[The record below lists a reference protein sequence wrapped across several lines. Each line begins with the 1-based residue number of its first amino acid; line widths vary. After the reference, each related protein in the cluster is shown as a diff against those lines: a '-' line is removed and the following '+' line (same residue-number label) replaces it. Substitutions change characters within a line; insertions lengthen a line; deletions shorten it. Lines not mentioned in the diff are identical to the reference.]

1 MARQILLIE
10 GFDYSSDKDDIL
22 THKGW
27 VGIIYGTNGTG
38 RYGRGY
44 YAQNVQAYKD
54 LLSPTWE
61 FTMGIAYKIVGYQ
74 GIDHWLSFRDSN
86 NSAHFRIQ
94 INTNGYWTLKNPA
107 GTVVATAT
115 QTYGINQWRFVEIYG
130 KIADT
135 GGRCKM
141 LFDGDVVIDYTGDL
155 KNSSLPFSRFH
166 HIAQSNGYS
175 DDIYILSNTGEDFL
189 GEVEVIGKL
198 VDGNGNQNDWT
209 PLSGNN
215 YENVDDTN
223 IDGDS
228 TYVSSSGVGDI
239 DLFTFANLPSTDVDV
254 HAVQLNA
261 SIRKS
266 AGGTRVYGLLARP
279 VSTNYIV
286 KSGYTPIDYEYIQHL
301 MENNPETDNT
311 WLASQ
316 VDASEFGIQVVS

>member
-1 MARQILLIE
+1 MAREIVLME
-10 GFDYSSDKDDIL
+10 GFDYSSDKNDIL
-22 THKGW
+22 YHKGW

-38 RYGRGY
+38 RYGEGY

-61 FTMGIAYKIVGYQ
+61 FTMGIAYKTVGYQ
-74 GIDHWLSFRDSN
+74 GLDHWLSFRDSS

-94 INTNGYWTLKNPA
+94 MNANGYWTLKNPA

-115 QTYGINQWRFVEIYG
+115 QAYGINQWRFVEIYG

-166 HIAQSNGYS
+166 HIAQSNGYT

-189 GEVEVIGKL
+189 GDIIVRGRLPEA
-198 VDGNGNQNDWT
+198 NGFQNNWT

-215 YENVDDTN
+215 YENVDDVN
-223 IDGDS
+223 IDDDS
-228 TYVSSSGVGDI
+228 TYIYTDGAGNI
-239 DLFTFANLPSTDVDV
+239 DLFQFQNLSNVTGTIYGL
-254 HAVQLNA
+254 QLNISTRKDDA
-261 SIRKS
+261 GDRLINPVIRS
-266 AGGTRVYGLLARP
+266 GGSNYYSSTGSVGSDYQYHTFLYEENPDTLSPWTFGGITGSQFGLRLQ
-279 VSTNYIV
+279 S
-286 KSGYTPIDYEYIQHL
+286 
-301 MENNPETDNT
+301 
-311 WLASQ
+311 
-316 VDASEFGIQVVS
+316 